1 MDERPSDYCEDNF
14 KVEALLLLHEGMA
27 QGDNPYKIIGI
38 NNRYYADKL
47 IAGLTPM
54 SWCVYNRIMD
64 YYES

>member
-1 MDERPSDYCEDNF
+1 MEESPTYYCDEKY
-14 KVEALLLLHEGMA
+14 KTEALSLLHEGIA
-27 QGDNPYKIIGI
+27 GGDDPYKIIGI